1 MSVKSKNPVKALKT
15 TASFAAAL
23 LVAALATGC
32 SYVNSHTITYLGV
45 PRPAPVDPARIE
57 ILQVPPSRPHDRL
70 GEVVIDASLTPAP
83 KTEKIE
89 GRLRAEAAK
98 LGADAVLVAQ
108 DQATTSG
115 YWMTGP
121 WWSATM
127 SPVQSRVIVGVALK
141 YK

>member
-1 MSVKSKNPVKALKT
+1 MNTLKSLK
-15 TASFAAAL
+15 SAAAL
-23 LVAALATGC
+23 AAALSVTLLATGC
-32 SYVNSHTITYLGV
+32 SYVRSHTITYLGT
-45 PRPAPVDPARIE
+45 PRPAPVDPTRIE
-57 ILQVPPSRPHDRL
+57 ILQAPPARPHDRL
-70 GEVVIDASLTPAP
+70 GEIVIDASLSPAP

-89 GRLRAEAAK
+89 GRLRDEAAK

-127 SPVQSRVIVGVALK
+127 SPVQSRLIVGVALK

>member
-1 MSVKSKNPVKALKT
+1 MPVESKGPVNATRL
-15 TASFAAAL
+15 AVSLAAAVVVSL
-23 LVAALATGC
+23 LATGC

-45 PRPAPVDPARIE
+45 PRPAPVDPAHIE
-57 ILQVPPSRPHDRL
+57 ILQAPPSRPHDRL
-70 GEVVIDASLTPAP
+70 GEIVIDASLSPAP

-89 GRLRAEAAK
+89 GRLRSEAAK

-121 WWSATM
+121 WWNATM
-127 SPVQSRVIVGVALK
+127 SAVQSRVIVGVALK

>member
-1 MSVKSKNPVKALKT
+1 VNALKPT
-15 TASFAAAL
+15 VLFAGAL
-23 LVAALATGC
+23 LVALLGAGC
-32 SYVNSHTITYLGV
+32 SYVNSHTITYLGM
-45 PRPAPVDPARIE
+45 PRPAPTDPAQIE
-57 ILQVPPSRPHDRL
+57 ILQAPPSRPHDRL
-70 GEVVIDASLTPAP
+70 GEVVIDASLDPAP

-89 GRLRAEAAK
+89 TRLRTEAAK

-127 SPVQSRVIVGVALK
+127 SAVQARLIVGVALK